1 MNITSL
7 TSASTSSTANSLINS
22 QTSAQ
27 ASTALSPIAAALQK
41 ADQRIQSE
49 VDATSSRLSS
59 LGTLKSAVSNIQ
71 IAAQALH
78 HLPANVPDANV
89 KTAANDFLLVFN
101 NTIQTAKT
109 TAATL
114 SPGSAATS
122 SLAATAN
129 RAATDLRRAV
139 NPNSSTMDALKK
151 IGFSLQTD
159 GTLSLD
165 TSKFDAAQKADPAG
179 VLNTMSKLGQ
189 QVDTAATQELATGGN
204 MGLSLTALNQRA
216 STLKAQQ
223 AALSKAEQAANTSA
237 SASTSST
244 QGTGTAWSANYG
256 AGAYLSSL
264 WS

>member
-7 TSASTSSTANSLINS
+7 TSASTSSTANSLTNS
-22 QTSAQ
+22 HTSTQSAT
-27 ASTALSPIAAALQK
+27 SLSPIAAALQK

-78 HLPANVPDANV
+78 NLPASVSDANV

-101 NTIQTAKT
+101 NTVQTAKT

-114 SPGSAATS
+114 SPGSAATG

-151 IGFSLQTD
+151 IGFSLKTD
-159 GTLSLD
+159 GSLSLD
-165 TSKFDAAQKADPAG
+165 ASKFDAAQKADPAG
-179 VLNTMSKLGQ
+179 VLSTLSKLGQ
-189 QVDTAATQELATGGN
+189 QVDTAATKELATSGN
-204 MGLSLTALNQRA
+204 MGLSLSALNQRA
-216 STLKAQQ
+216 TTLKAHQ
-223 AALSKAEQAANTSA
+223 AALTKAEQTATSTTT
-237 SASTSST
+237 STSST
-244 QGTGTAWSANYG
+244 QGTSTTLSAKYG

>member
-27 ASTALSPIAAALQK
+27 ATTALSPIAAALQK

-71 IAAQALH
+71 ISAQALH
-78 HLPANVPDANV
+78 NLPASVSDANV

-114 SPGSAATS
+114 NSNSNSNSNSTN
-122 SLAATAN
+122 SLAASAN

-179 VLNTMSKLGQ
+179 VL
-189 QVDTAATQELATGGN
+189 
-204 MGLSLTALNQRA
+204 
-216 STLKAQQ
+216 ST
-223 AALSKAEQAANTSA
+223 
-237 SASTSST
+237 
-244 QGTGTAWSANYG
+244 
-256 AGAYLSSL
+256 
-264 WS
+264 